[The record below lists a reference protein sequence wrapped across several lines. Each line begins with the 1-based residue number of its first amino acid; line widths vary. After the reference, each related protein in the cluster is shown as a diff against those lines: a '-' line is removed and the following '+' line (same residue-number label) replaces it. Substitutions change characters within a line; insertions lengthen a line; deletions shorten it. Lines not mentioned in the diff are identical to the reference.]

1 MLGKAP
7 PERQKVKKGLLE
19 ALFLLVSRLDVK
31 KFANLINLVDI
42 IWPFN

>member
-31 KFANLINLVDI
+31 NSQILS
-42 IWPFN
+42 IWWT